1 MATDPSPVPVSASD
15 MEIGENK
22 FNFICEGIT
31 KLILWRNW
39 KKSMLVFVILQ
50 ALTYDLFSES
60 ALFVVSVWALTI
72 MVISMGYRFFV
83 RCLRLIKRT
92 DMQKHSYLNYLDTD
106 LMFSVEL
113 SNEQCVLFLT
123 KTVGFIN
130 NLRDVLILKSFWES
144 FKLFGVLLLI
154 VMLGKRINYFIVCQ
168 LGLFLLFTIPKLC
181 EMKQRFSKFRRLSKC
196 NKQHQISKV
205 NTSET
210 KDALDTKS
218 LNECDEET
226 KSRIEKQPE
235 EMELPLDSETSKESQ
250 DAVDDLK
257 TFQVREEICSDDFE
271 RLAVSWS
278 DEETLTDQTN

>member
-1 MATDPSPVPVSASD
+1 MATNPSPVPVSASD
-15 MEIGENK
+15 MEISENK
-22 FNFICEGIT
+22 FSFICEGIT

-39 KKSMLVFVILQ
+39 KKSLLVFVILQ
-50 ALTYDLFSES
+50 AITYDLFSES

-72 MVISMGYRFFV
+72 MAISMGYRFFV
-83 RCLRLIKRT
+83 WCLRLIKRT
-92 DMQKHSYLNYLDTD
+92 DMQKYLDTD

-113 SNEQCVLFLT
+113 SNEQFVLFLT

-130 NLRDVLILKSFWES
+130 NLREVLILKRFWKSFI
-144 FKLFGVLLLI
+144 LFGILLLI
-154 VMLGKRINYFIVCQ
+154 VMFGKRINYLFICQ

-181 EMKQRFSKFRRLSKC
+181 EMKFSKFLKLSKC
-196 NKQHQISKV
+196 KKQLQISKV

-226 KSRIEKQPE
+226 KNQIEKQLE
-235 EMELPLDSETSKESQ
+235 EMELPLDSETTKESQ

-257 TFQVREEICSDDFE
+257 TFQVKEEICSDDFE
-271 RLAVSWS
+271 RLADSWS